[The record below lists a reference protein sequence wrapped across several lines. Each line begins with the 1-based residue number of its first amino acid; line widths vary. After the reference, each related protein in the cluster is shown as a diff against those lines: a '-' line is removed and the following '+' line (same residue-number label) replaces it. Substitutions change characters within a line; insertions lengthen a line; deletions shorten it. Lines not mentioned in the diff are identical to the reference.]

1 MSELTVIKIGG
12 NIVDKPDA
20 LEIFLKD
27 FSKID
32 GPKILIHGGG
42 AIATEMSK
50 KMGIEIKMHEG
61 RRITDYE
68 TLKLVTMLYAGLIN
82 KQIVATLQKM
92 GCNALG
98 LSGADGNSIPATRR
112 SPEPIDFGYVG
123 DVDPN
128 TINASFL
135 KTLLARGIC
144 PVFCALTHDG
154 NGTLLNTNADTMAS
168 SISIALSRDYYTK
181 LIYCFE
187 KEGVLSDPDNPDSVI
202 PLITYS
208 SFQRLKEE
216 KKIKEGMIPKLDNAF
231 NAIKNGVSQVVIKH
245 ASNLDNYKGTTL
257 KQ

>member
-50 KMGIEIKMHEG
+50 RMGIEIKMHEG

-82 KQIVATLQKM
+82 KQIIATLQKM

-128 TINASFL
+128 TINTSFL

-168 SISIALSRDYYTK
+168 SISIALSRDYCTK

-231 NAIKNGVSQVVIKH
+231 SAIKNGVSQVVIKH

>member
-1 MSELTVIKIGG
+1 MSELTIIKIGG

-20 LEIFLKD
+20 LEVFLKD
-27 FSKID
+27 FSKIN

-82 KQIVATLQKM
+82 KQIVSTLQKM

-98 LSGADGNSIPATRR
+98 LSGADGNSIPATKR

-128 TINASFL
+128 NINTSFL
-135 KTLLARGIC
+135 KILLARGIC

-168 SISIALSRDYYTK
+168 SISIALSREYYTK

-216 KKIKEGMIPKLDNAF
+216 KKIKEGMIQKLDNAF
-231 NAIKNGVSQVVIKH
+231 NAIKNGVAEVVIKH